1 MMDLL
6 LSSLFGALVAVA
18 GIFLHNS
25 YQPFGLI
32 ISLSALVIGFILV
45 KRMYERRFC
54 NVLFI
59 IFWLAPVTRASTLGN
74 GGELLIQGNSYGN
87 TYLVVGAVILIA
99 LMISYKVSQT

>member
-1 MMDLL
+1 MDLL
-6 LSSLFGALVAVA
+6 LSSLFGALIAVA
-18 GIFLHNS
+18 GIFLHNA
-25 YQPFGLI
+25 YQPFGLV
-32 ISLSALVIGFILV
+32 ISLSALVIGFTLV
-45 KRMYERRFC
+45 KRMYERRLC

-87 TYLVVGAVILIA
+87 TYLVVGAVILMA